1 MHRSG
6 TLIPLFASLRRSSR
20 VDSCCIPTRRK
31 ASVRRQEVVVLPVVE
46 KEEDV
51 LFIIMPIVRKYRCR
65 NRSTAEAS
73 ERFVDAVDDDED
85 REVEE
90 EEEDD
95 DPIDPLD
102 EDRMNFNG
110 ARRGPRLL
118 LTLFLCLIPFGSG
131 LFRW

>member
-1 MHRSG
+1 M
-6 TLIPLFASLRRSSR
+6 SLRRSSR
-20 VDSCCIPTRRK
+20 VDSCWIPIRRK
-31 ASVRRQEVVVLPVVE
+31 AAVRRQEVVVLPVVE
-46 KEEDV
+46 KEEVV
-51 LFIIMPIVRKYRCR
+51 LFIIMPIVQKYRCR
-65 NRSTAEAS
+65 NRSKAS

-85 REVEE
+85 REEE

-95 DPIDPLD
+95 PVD
-102 EDRMNFNG
+102 EDRVNFNG

>member
-20 VDSCCIPTRRK
+20 VDSCWIPTRRK

-90 EEEDD
+90 EEDD

-102 EDRMNFNG
+102 EDRVNFNG

-131 LFRW
+131 LFI